1 MRNTNIYLFL
11 LIFLLIILITF
22 FYYKN
27 EIMRSFVSPYYN
39 ELIEIENFGDF
50 SPYLGNKYNLNTYA
64 KFKKNDE
71 RMLEKD
77 RYRWEKPFNCY
88 NEGYYNAE
96 RPCGPPLVPIY
107 SYPTLN
113 FHRNEQP
120 KGKVV

>member
-1 MRNTNIYLFL
+1 MKNTNIYLFL
-11 LIFLLIILITF
+11 LIFLLLILITF
-22 FYYKN
+22 FYHKN
-27 EIMRSFVSPYYN
+27 Q
-39 ELIEIENFGDF
+39 IENFGNF
-50 SPYLGNKYNLNTYA
+50 SPYLGNNYNLNTYA
-64 KFKKNDE
+64 KFKRNDE
-71 RMLEKD
+71 RMLEKE

-96 RPCGPPLVPIY
+96 NPCGPPLVPIY